1 METDTAGYDPVNL
14 GNPGEFT
21 MRELAEIVLE
31 MTGAQVPVTF
41 RDLPRDDPHQRC
53 PDITRAKRLL
63 GWTPRIPL
71 REGLAPTIAYFR
83 EQVRARQ
90 QLMENQA

>member
-1 METDTAGYDPVNL
+1 MNL

-21 MRELAEIVLE
+21 RRELAEIVRE
-31 MTGAQVPVTF
+31 MTGAQVPVTSC
-41 RDLPRDDPHQRC
+41 DLPRDDPHQRC

-63 GWTPRIPL
+63 GWEPRVPL

-83 EQVRARQ
+83 EQIQARQ
-90 QLMENQA
+90 QLKENQA